1 MNNIVEVIKSIHGI
15 SIIDL
20 PAYQLSIISYLLKEY
35 GVPEVSNYIEEVI
48 KNVNS

>member
-1 MNNIVEVIKSIHGI
+1 MSNIEVIIKDVHGI
-15 SIIDL
+15 NLIDL
-20 PAYQLSIISYLLKEY
+20 PAYQLSIILYLLKEY